1 MKPIIF
7 DEKSWKFN
15 KNDKALN
22 PLVLYQIIDQVKRT
36 FGCYGYIYLNEI
48 YKRFAIEWNP
58 DDENI
63 CYKSANGPIEISYSL
78 IGSDV
83 YEIHITQ

>member
-15 KNDKALN
+15 RTDKALN
-22 PLVLYQIIDQVKRT
+22 PLVLYQIIDQVKRS
-36 FGCYGYIYLNEI
+36 FNCYRYIYLNEI
-48 YKRFAIEWNP
+48 YKCFAIEWNP

-63 CYKSANGPIEISYSL
+63 CYKKANGPIEINYSQ
-78 IGSDV
+78 IGLDT

>member
-7 DEKSWKFN
+7 DEKSWKFDNTN
-15 KNDKALN
+15 KELN
-22 PLVLYQIIDQVKRT
+22 PLILYQTIDRLKSS
-36 FGCYGYIYLNEI
+36 FDCYGYIYLNEI
-48 YKRFAIEWNP
+48 YKRFAIKWNP

-63 CYKSANGPIEISYSL
+63 CYKKANGPIEISYSL
-78 IGSDV
+78 IGSDA

>member
-1 MKPIIF
+1 MRPIIF

-15 KNDKALN
+15 NTDKALN
-22 PLVLYQIIDQVKRT
+22 PLVLYQIANELKSSFD
-36 FGCYGYIYLNEI
+36 CYGYIYLNEI
-48 YKRFAIEWNP
+48 YKRFAIKWNP

-63 CYKSANGPIEISYSL
+63 CYKKVNGPIEINYSL
-78 IGSDV
+78 IGSDT